1 MKTILVTGSNGQVGW
16 ELQRSLAPLGKI
28 VAFERSRL
36 DLSDAD
42 AIRREIRLV
51 SPDIIVNAAAYTA
64 VDQAES
70 DTELAMLINGR
81 APGVIAEEAKLLGAL
96 LVHYSTDYVF
106 DGGKQTAY
114 VEVDVPN
121 PLNAYGRSKL
131 AGESAVQAVGGRF
144 LIFRTSWVYGLRG
157 KNFLR
162 TILRL
167 AETQEALRIVDDQ
180 LGAPTWSRMIA
191 EATAQAV
198 VHPGSPLGLFHLA
211 CGGAVSWH
219 GFTRA
224 ILELTLSQR
233 TRQPALSAIL
243 SSEYPQKAVR
253 PRNST
258 LACER
263 LAEQAGLRLPDW
275 LDTLKLCLAH

>member
-81 APGVIAEEAKLLGAL
+81 APGVIAEEAKKLGAL
-96 LVHYSTDYVF
+96 LLHYSTDYVF
-106 DGGKQTAY
+106 DGAKSGPYSEADQPRP
-114 VEVDVPN
+114 VNV
-121 PLNAYGRSKL
+121 YGRSKL
-131 AGESAVQAVGGRF
+131 AGEQAVQACGCRH
-144 LIFRTSWVYGLRG
+144 LIFRTCWVYGGHG

-162 TILRL
+162 TMQRL
-167 AETQEALRIVDDQ
+167 AREQEQLAVVDDQ
-180 LGAPTWSRMIA
+180 IGAPTWSRMIA
-191 EATAQAV
+191 EASALALRGDPA
-198 VHPGSPLGLFHLA
+198 PGLYHLSCA
-211 CGGAVSWH
+211 GQTSWH
-219 GFTRA
+219 GFAQAILAAQGWRGSVRA
-224 ILELTLSQR
+224 IRSRDYPLPAQR
-233 TRQPALSAIL
+233 PANSLLDSA
-243 SSEYPQKAVR
+243 K
-253 PRNST
+253 
-258 LACER
+258 LAAQLG
-263 LAEQAGLRLPDW
+263 LALPDW
-275 LDTLKLCLAH
+275 RHALGLCLADAPA